1 MIPSP
6 KINSKELLDLVNRRK
21 RLETDYSNKSLAS
34 KGTASTPVNKT
45 EKTKSYHIF
54 NMTSISSKYVLS
66 FFSLINKENII
77 FIFFFKKKGPRSSK
91 WDTNKIQNS
100 AFETPW

>member
-1 MIPSP
+1 MVPTP

-34 KGTASTPVNKT
+34 KVTASTPVNKT

-66 FFSLINKENII
+66 FFLVRKIKKHL
-77 FIFFFKKKGPRSSK
+77 FFFK
-91 WDTNKIQNS
+91 
-100 AFETPW
+100 